1 MEKHLIVSIIG
12 NLILFFVA
20 IFLVYY
26 AVTRKGKKNK
36 GKEGKISKRLLFAA
50 FLIII
55 GICLN
60 VYYIYEEEKE
70 KKVEK

>member
-26 AVTRKGKKNK
+26 AFSRKNKKNK
-36 GKEGKISKRLLFAA
+36 GKISKRLLLAA